1 MKYSN
6 FDNSGVLPNYLNMS
20 SSDNKYLFAD
30 NTSVE
35 FNQFFILKNNYLV
48 YFENNNP
55 LQQENQRIPKPMNN
69 NK

>member
-48 YFENNNP
+48 YFENNNL
-55 LQQENQRIPKPMNN
+55 LQQENQKIPKPMNN
-69 NK
+69 N

>member
-48 YFENNNP
+48 YFENDNL
-55 LQQENQRIPKPMNN
+55 LQQENQRIPNLMNN